1 MITNYPKNDVGW
13 SPLHSWGVTV
23 YAQHTDFKQP
33 LDGHDQ
39 LRQTHGVMSLGRALE
54 TALHAAEKSKGGVKR
69 SLAAWIPWIHVDT
82 RFFALPKFPNDST
95 NDCLADLMVSCY
107 ILEVP
112 G

>member
-1 MITNYPKNDVGW
+1 MVANPFMGSYCICPAYG
-13 SPLHSWGVTV
+13 LR
-23 YAQHTDFKQP
+23 QP

-39 LRQTHGVMSLGRALE
+39 LRATHGVMSLGRALE

-95 NDCLADLMVSCY
+95 NDCL
-107 ILEVP
+107 ILP